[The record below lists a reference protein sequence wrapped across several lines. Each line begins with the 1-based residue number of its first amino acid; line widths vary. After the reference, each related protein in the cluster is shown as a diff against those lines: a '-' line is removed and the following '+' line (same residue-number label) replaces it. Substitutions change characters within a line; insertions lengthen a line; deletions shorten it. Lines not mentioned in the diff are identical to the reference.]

1 MLNDV
6 DTAVRLPAP
15 PLFAVWDV
23 RLNPA
28 VIGPVAIAAAVV
40 LAGPGL
46 ARRMSWGAL
55 LVAVAGAA
63 LAWDVS
69 LALVDGLLEIHDPLA
84 RKTQYIHVVDDV
96 GSSPG
101 AFLASF
107 TERIDDYPTHVRVH
121 PPAFVLGL
129 WGLEQV
135 GLGGTWA
142 ASVVVLAIAV
152 TAGPAA
158 LIALRE
164 LAGEDAARR
173 AAPYL
178 VLTVAALSI
187 ATTADAVFMA
197 IGAWGITALVLAIVR
212 RSDALAVVGGLLL
225 GVALFCSYGLVLLA
239 CIPVAVAAAR
249 RRIRSLMVAAG
260 AVALVVG
267 AVWLAGFWWWDGFQ
281 TTRREYAESP
291 ARVRPYE
298 FFVFNNL
305 AATLIWLGPAVVLA
319 LTRLRCRETWL
330 LVGGGL
336 AAILLANLSGL
347 SKAEVERIWL
357 PFTLWILLATAALP
371 LASRW
376 PLVAQASVAI
386 VVAVGTRNPW

>member
-1 MLNDV
+1 LLNDV

>member
-1 MLNDV
+1 M
-6 DTAVRLPAP
+6 RLPAP
-15 PLFAVWDV
+15 PLFAVWDL

-28 VIGPVAIAAAVV
+28 VLLPIAIAAAVV
-40 LAGPGL
+40 VAGPGL
-46 ARRMSWGAL
+46 ARRMPWAAL
-55 LVAVAGAA
+55 LLAVAGAA

-69 LALVDGLLEIHDPLA
+69 LALVDGLIEIHDPLA

-101 AFLASF
+101 AFLAGF
-107 TERIDDYPTHVRVH
+107 TERIDDYPTHVRAH

-129 WGLEQV
+129 WGLDQV

-142 ASVVVLAIAV
+142 ASVVVLALAV

-158 LIALRE
+158 LIALRA

-197 IGAWGITALVLAIVR
+197 IGAWGTTALVLAIVR
-212 RSDALAVVGGLLL
+212 RSDRLAAVGGLLL
-225 GVALFCSYGLVLLA
+225 GVALFCSYGMVLLA
-239 CIPVAVAAAR
+239 CIPVAVAVAR
-249 RRIRSLMVAAG
+249 RHVRPLFVAAG
-260 AVALVVG
+260 AVAIVV
-267 AVWLAGFWWWDGFQ
+267 AAFWLAGFWWWDGFQ

-330 LVGGGL
+330 LVGGGV

-386 VVAVGTRNPW
+386 AVAVGTRNPW

>member
-23 RLNPA
+23 RLNFA

-101 AFLASF
+101 AFLAGF

-249 RRIRSLMVAAG
+249 RRIRPLMVAAG